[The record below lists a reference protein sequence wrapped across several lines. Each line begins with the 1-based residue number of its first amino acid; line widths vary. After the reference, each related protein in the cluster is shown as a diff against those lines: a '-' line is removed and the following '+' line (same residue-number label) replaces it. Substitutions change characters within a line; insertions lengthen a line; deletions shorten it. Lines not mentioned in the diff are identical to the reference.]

1 MRCLKPCPLHGF
13 QKYFNNWNFTSP
25 HTIRVEAGLSTMME
39 QYDRNVKIQRL
50 IGTDGV
56 HKKRKQHGDNSSNQ
70 QLLSGGSSNSRDS
83 SGNNSETDE
92 IGYLE
97 PRPTRN
103 AERVSRSTAN
113 RATTAAAA
121 AALKGGTTSDSSCNP
136 IDANKKV
143 GTMLNPFLR

>member
-1 MRCLKPCPLHGF
+1 
-13 QKYFNNWNFTSP
+13 
-25 HTIRVEAGLSTMME
+25 MME

-56 HKKRKQHGDNSSNQ
+56 HKKRKHGDNYSNQ
-70 QLLSGGSSNSRDS
+70 QLLSGGASNSRDS

-113 RATTAAAA
+113 RAAAAAAA
-121 AALKGGTTSDSSCNP
+121 AALKGGATSDSSNP
-136 IDANKKV
+136 IDANKKG

>member
-1 MRCLKPCPLHGF
+1 
-13 QKYFNNWNFTSP
+13 
-25 HTIRVEAGLSTMME
+25 MME

-56 HKKRKQHGDNSSNQ
+56 HKKRKHGDNSSNQ
-70 QLLSGGSSNSRDS
+70 QLLSSGASNSRDS

-103 AERVSRSTAN
+103 AERVSRSIAN
-113 RATTAAAA
+113 RAT
-121 AALKGGTTSDSSCNP
+121 ALKGGATSDSNNP
-136 IDANKKV
+136 IDANKKG

>member
-1 MRCLKPCPLHGF
+1 
-13 QKYFNNWNFTSP
+13 
-25 HTIRVEAGLSTMME
+25 MME

-56 HKKRKQHGDNSSNQ
+56 HKKRKHGVGSSSSGADNSSNP
-70 QLLSGGSSNSRDS
+70 QLPGGVQLNSHSRDS
-83 SGNNSETDE
+83 SGYSSETDE

-113 RATTAAAA
+113 RAAT
-121 AALKGGTTSDSSCNP
+121 KGGASSDSSSP
-136 IDANKKV
+136 TDANKKG
-143 GTMLNPFLR
+143 GTMMNPFLR